1 LGHATS
7 LHPPTSQ
14 PKQRQKQNST
24 PIFESVNA
32 GDQGSA
38 LLSTVL
44 VGVVFVVATFIAI
57 GLCDKLGRRPL
68 FQSSG
73 LVCMACMAGVGGLLA
88 TYMNP
93 VSGGVENLHA
103 GRAIISLICIYVAAF
118 GWGWGPL
125 AWLAPSE
132 LTPLE
137 ARAAGTALAVVS
149 NHIVCFFVG
158 QFFLSMMCK
167 LQWGASTAQKGAR
180 GGRGAR
186 GGGGGGKTDNNA
198 NAHGTYPSS
207 FPSKHA
213 TPPPLRRRVCVLRR
227 VAARHDHLHPAAGAA
242 RGCDAGDG
250 LDAGDTR

>member
-1 LGHATS
+1 MRRLLTRGNAHASIFPHNQNT
-7 LHPPTSQ
+7 Q
-14 PKQRQKQNST
+14 PRPKQNST

-38 LLSTVL
+38 LLSTVI

-167 LQWGASTAQKGAR
+167 LQWGALTPQR
-180 GGRGAR
+180 GQGGSGEGMRGE
-186 GGGGGGKTDNNA
+186 GG
-198 NAHGTYPSS
+198 
-207 FPSKHA
+207 
-213 TPPPLRRRVCVLRR
+213 
-227 VAARHDHLHPAAGAA
+227 
-242 RGCDAGDG
+242 
-250 LDAGDTR
+250 